1 MPVALPRHA
10 WRRDS
15 IFGDGPPVPLN
26 RDDHA
31 RYRYLLNAHHRAG
44 RISRTCRD
52 IDLAL
57 LKRLGATGRCDP
69 SHATLAMDAGCKTP
83 KTSER
88 ATAALKT
95 LGLLTWVRRL
105 VRTSATGW
113 LAEQTSNQYCLL
125 PSLASLNAPHR
136 CDRQK
141 VGETNSFDKSKEYS
155 FIPEFTDTE
164 RAAALAALGGPTE
177 GCGGTIAG
185 QVVMMFDAK
194 SNRRRQ
200 RHDRPVAK

>member
-1 MPVALPRHA
+1 
-10 WRRDS
+10 
-15 IFGDGPPVPLN
+15 
-26 RDDHA
+26 
-31 RYRYLLNAHHRAG
+31 
-44 RISRTCRD
+44 
-52 IDLAL
+52 
-57 LKRLGATGRCDP
+57 
-69 SHATLAMDAGCKTP
+69 
-83 KTSER
+83 
-88 ATAALKT
+88 
-95 LGLLTWVRRL
+95 
-105 VRTSATGW
+105 
-113 LAEQTSNQYCLL
+113 LL